1 MGEQEQSRT
10 WRQTGTWKDR
20 LEHTKQNQHL
30 SLTHSTGTVYKK
42 LICFTK
48 EHIYSW
54 PKTQRHWRKRSGKSW
69 KNWGPT
75 APQQLEEPT
84 HHTGPSA
91 ALWTLHCPL
100 NTKPNTSPPPL
111 VHEKQGSWSSHADWP
126 IKKKKKKTQALT
138 IEIKAKINKWDL
150 IKLTLFFF
158 TPLGCSLYLPF
169 RALRA

>member
-30 SLTHSTGTVYKK
+30 SLTHSTGTVCKK
-42 LICFTK
+42 RICFTK

-126 IKKKKKKTQALT
+126 SKKKKKKKKNTGLNNR
-138 IEIKAKINKWDL
+138 NKS
-150 IKLTLFFF
+150 KNKQMGSNKTYTFFF
-158 TPLGCSLYLPF
+158 HATWVQPLP
-169 RALRA
+169 AL